1 MQKMFVLV
9 MQRVIVLVMI
19 LSLVSCVGITGTT
32 GTGGGGTG
40 GGGTGGGTGG
50 GGGTTNPPPNDQLSG
65 SLTWKGDISRSGN
78 YSSETTLTTTNVNV
92 NQFGKLGSFQ
102 GDGLPA
108 AQPLY
113 ISGLDMG
120 ALGTHNVI
128 ILATEHDSVYAL
140 DADHLSAGPLWHRNY
155 LDAANGVTP
164 LPDNFGG
171 RTTLGGEVGITG
183 TPVIDPSTGALYFV
197 TVLARNGVAEQ
208 WLRAVDVRSGDD
220 FGPGGIKIQASV
232 AGDGKGSTNGQ
243 LPFDPSI
250 QDQRAG
256 LAFLNGSVIVTWGS
270 FSDQGVYHGW
280 LMAFDGSSLN
290 LQAVFNP
297 TPQFQ
302 ADDVVNGPSDHGGGG
317 AFWQGGAA
325 PAIDANG
332 NIYLNT
338 ADGSFN
344 ANQGGNNY
352 GDTMLKLHLTGSS
365 FQIVDSFTPFN
376 QACINESDLEIG
388 SVGIALMPNSKML
401 LSGSKEG
408 RFYMV
413 NSDTMGQYNSAG
425 DNMIAQEFMIGE
437 HSCTSE
443 TPGSGAAE
451 GTGWNRL
458 YGAISFWNNNMYA
471 QASNLPLKQYQFQNG
486 TFNPTPVAQ
495 SATASGLRGGNTVVS
510 SNGNQNGIV
519 WAYEKSAS
527 GRGILHAY
535 DAMSVSTELW
545 NSNLNAGRDQLGTGV
560 GFMAPVVINGRVIVS
575 YDFSVAVYGLLQ

>member
-1 MQKMFVLV
+1 MFF
-9 MQRVIVLVMI
+9 RFIHNGIVLVMI
-19 LSLVSCVGITGTT
+19 LSLVSCVGMTGTA
-32 GTGGGGTG
+32 GNPGGGGTG
-40 GGGTGGGTGG
+40 GGGTGGGGG
-50 GGGTTNPPPNDQLSG
+50 TNPPPSNELSG
-65 SLTWKGDISRSGN
+65 SLTWKGDSSRSGN
-78 YSSETTLTTTNVNV
+78 YSSETTLTLTNVNAS
-92 NQFGKLGSFQ
+92 QFGKLGSFQ

-113 ISGLDMG
+113 ISNLDMG
-120 ALGTHNVI
+120 SGGTHNVI

-140 DADHLSAGPLWHRNY
+140 DADHLSAGPLWARHY
-155 LDAANGVTP
+155 VDTANGVTT

-183 TPVIDPSTGALYFV
+183 TPVIDASTGVLYFV

-208 WLRAVDVRSGDD
+208 WLRAVDVRTGND
-220 FGPGGIKIQASV
+220 FGPGGMKIQTSV
-232 AGDGKGSTNGQ
+232 PGDGKGSLNGQ

-256 LAFLNGSVIVTWGS
+256 LAFLNGSVIVPWGS

-280 LMAFDGSSLN
+280 LMAFDGSTLN
-290 LQAVFNP
+290 LQGVFIT

-302 ADDVVNGPSDHGGGG
+302 ANDVVNGPSDHGGGG
-317 AFWQGGAA
+317 AIWQGGAA
-325 PAIDANG
+325 PAIDADG
-332 NIYLNT
+332 NIYVNS

-344 ANQGGNNY
+344 ADQGGKNY
-352 GDTMLKLHLTGSS
+352 GDTMLKLHFDGSN
-365 FQIVDSFTPFN
+365 FQIVDSFTPYN

-388 SVGIALMPNSKML
+388 SVGVVVMPNSKML
-401 LSGSKEG
+401 LSASKEG
-408 RFYMV
+408 RFYLV
-413 NSDTMGQYNSAG
+413 NSDTMGQYNAAG
-425 DNMIAQEFMIGE
+425 DNQITQEFMIGD

-458 YGAISFWNNNMYA
+458 YGAVSFWNNNLYA
-471 QASNLPLKQYQFQNG
+471 QASSLQLKQYQFQNG
-486 TFNPTPVAQ
+486 MFNPTPVAQ
-495 SATASGLRGGNTVVS
+495 SPTASGLRGGNTVVS

-519 WAYEKSAS
+519 WAYEKSAT
-527 GRGILHAY
+527 GQGILHAY

-545 NSNLNAGRDQLGTGV
+545 NSNMNASRDQLGTGI
-560 GFMAPVVINGRVIVS
+560 GFMAPVVVSGRVMVS